1 MIKFKGKYINILGML
16 KKVVSVLNFFIG
28 IKDIDCAAALF
39 LVV

>member
-16 KKVVSVLNFFIG
+16 RKEVSVLNFFRG
-28 IKDIDCAAALF
+28 IEDLDCAVALY